1 MYRKF
6 VENDS
11 PSRCCLDSLT
21 SCHEAVAIY
30 HLEMLRRGFSS
41 TFSNGLLL
49 NGLIEENALKL
60 ITEMQS
66 RIINSSIES
75 RTLFSTRYVNLWTK
89 IFQKKKK
96 PLASEVLTSYLLQTD
111 EPPWTSYFVRYA
123 DVVNDQR
130 GMSHFNW
137 PAGGSNYHV
146 LRTGCFPYIKYH
158 CSKRPKQDLSSE
170 DRFFKAIKILNL
182 GIPTLMY
189 GLAATQLIRHREIVK
204 TPRGDVTI
212 YFLLPED
219 KGSQY

>member
-1 MYRKF
+1 
-6 VENDS
+6 
-11 PSRCCLDSLT
+11 
-21 SCHEAVAIY
+21 
-30 HLEMLRRGFSS
+30 
-41 TFSNGLLL
+41 
-49 NGLIEENALKL
+49 
-60 ITEMQS
+60 MQS
-66 RIINSSIES
+66 RIIVNPCIE
-75 RTLFSTRYVNLWTK
+75 RRALFTTRYANLWTR
-89 IFQKKKK
+89 IFQKKRKK
-96 PLASEVLTSYLLQTD
+96 PLASEVLTSYLLQTG

-158 CSKRPKQDLSSE
+158 CSKRPVQDLSGE

-189 GLAATQLIRHREIVK
+189 GLAATQLIRHREIVG

-219 KGSQY
+219 KGSSY

>member
-1 MYRKF
+1 
-6 VENDS
+6 
-11 PSRCCLDSLT
+11 
-21 SCHEAVAIY
+21 
-30 HLEMLRRGFSS
+30 
-41 TFSNGLLL
+41 
-49 NGLIEENALKL
+49 
-60 ITEMQS
+60 MQS

-75 RTLFSTRYVNLWTK
+75 RALFTTRYVNFWMKT
-89 IFQKKKK
+89 FRKKKE
-96 PLASEVLTSYLLQTD
+96 PLASEVLTSYLLQTG

-158 CSKRPKQDLSSE
+158 CSKRPMQDLSGE

-182 GIPTLMY
+182 AMRRLDNPPFRLFVPLHLFDVPGIPTLMY